1 MMSVLL
7 PLPLALFG
15 CAALDELSKSGT
27 NGAAFDTG
35 VMAPGAGDDG
45 ASGAGDGDLP
55 PEEEADPLR
64 LLPASTATYV
74 FVANPDRDTV
84 TRIAVP
90 SLAVSTAAV
99 GAMPT
104 VVRTTADA
112 GMAVTLNEGDD
123 TLSIVDA
130 ESMAVA
136 SVPLRPNFN
145 ALSLSGDG
153 QWALAWYDPDA
164 ESRGLSGGVQ
174 SFNEVSLVHLPSRT
188 HFPMA
193 VGFNP
198 RGVRWSE
205 DGTLAVIVS
214 DAALAS
220 LDLTL
225 TTPRPVLVD
234 LVEDAAAAPPAE
246 EVELAPDGG
255 FAFVRQFGSDAILAV
270 DLATRQVEPIAVGE
284 NPTDLDMAPD
294 GRTLAVVSRGA
305 QELWVL
311 DALNPFGDAEVVDL
325 PDAYGSLHFAGH
337 RAILTTNAAAL
348 PRFGVWDRLTG
359 EVVERTLVKPVA
371 SVGVSGDG
379 ERLLVFHTRGDAV
392 GADAGSPFT
401 NRWAL
406 TLVDLTDFRQNPMVL
421 PAEPSGY
428 AVSDDGNYGFFVM
441 DGRRLLEVLDFDTL
455 LYEEIALPSEPVHLG
470 VLPGSR
476 TAWVSQLHALGR
488 LSFYDAATGAL
499 DTLTGFELNAG
510 IQH

>member
-1 MMSVLL
+1 MHPVLL
-7 PLPLALFG
+7 PLPLVLFG
-15 CAALDELSKSGT
+15 CASLESAMKAETD
-27 NGAAFDTG
+27 AAYDTG
-35 VMAPGAGDDG
+35 GMAPGV
-45 ASGAGDGDLP
+45 GDGSGGGADEGDAP

-84 TRIAVP
+84 TRISVP
-90 SLAVSTAAV
+90 SLAVTTAAV
-99 GAMPT
+99 GDTPT

-112 GMAVTLNEGDD
+112 QRAVTLNEGDD

-130 ESMAVA
+130 ESMEVA

-153 QWALAWYDPDA
+153 LWALAWYDPDA
-164 ESRGLSGGVQ
+164 ESRGASGGVQ

-188 HFPMA
+188 HVPMA

-220 LDLTL
+220 LDLTVA
-225 TTPRPVLVD
+225 TPRPVLID
-234 LVEDAAAAPPAE
+234 LAEDAAAAPPAE

-255 FAFVRQFGSDAILAV
+255 YAFVRQFGSDAILVV
-270 DLATRQVEPIAVGE
+270 DLATRQVEPIPVGE
-284 NPTDLDMAPD
+284 NPTDLDLAPD

-305 QELWVL
+305 RELWVF
-311 DALNPFGDAEVVDL
+311 DTVNPFDSADVVDL
-325 PDAYGSLHFAGH
+325 PEAYGSLRFAGD
-337 RAILTTNAAAL
+337 RAVLTTNAAAL

-359 EVVERTLVKPVA
+359 EVVERTLVKPVS

-379 ERLLVFHTRGDAV
+379 ERLLVFHPRGDAV
-392 GADAGSPFT
+392 GADATSPFT

-406 TLVDLTDFRQNPMVL
+406 TLVDLSDFRQNPMVL

-441 DGRRLLEVLDFDTL
+441 EGRRLLEVLDFDTL
-455 LYEEIALPSEPVHLG
+455 LYEEIDLPSEPVHLG

-476 TAWVSQLHALGR
+476 TAWVSQTHALGR
-488 LSFYDAATGAL
+488 LSFYDAATGGL